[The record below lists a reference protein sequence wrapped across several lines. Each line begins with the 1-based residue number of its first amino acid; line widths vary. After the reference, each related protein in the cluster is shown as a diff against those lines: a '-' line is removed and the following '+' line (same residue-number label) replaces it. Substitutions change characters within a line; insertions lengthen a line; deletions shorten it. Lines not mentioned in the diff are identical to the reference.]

1 VLSEKETARTIAA
14 LRARLCEDDATIVQL
29 SRVMRGECKF
39 RGLTICEK
47 SGELCLDGSKW
58 KQCKVYLEAGGN
70 EK

>member
-1 VLSEKETARTIAA
+1 LSEDDAARTIAG

-47 SGELCLDGSKW
+47 SGDLCLDGSKW
-58 KQCKVYLEAGGN
+58 RHCKVYLEAGGN
-70 EK
+70 AK